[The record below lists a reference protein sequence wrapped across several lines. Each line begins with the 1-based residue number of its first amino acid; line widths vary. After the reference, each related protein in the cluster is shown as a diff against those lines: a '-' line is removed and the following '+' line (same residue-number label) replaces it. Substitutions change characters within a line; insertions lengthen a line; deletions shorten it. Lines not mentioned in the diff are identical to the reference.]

1 MTFRLLMVLLFKIYP
16 MKILKSLF
24 VLPVLMTGQALFAQE
39 QHLKLSGQFPSA
51 GEKITLT
58 YDPSGTVTD
67 GKKDVTGIVYYL
79 DNKNYPAD
87 DINLKSDGKLL
98 KGDITINPQAKAFIV
113 KIAAEGGVDN
123 NNDKGYIFL
132 VYKDKQPVEGAY
144 ASEAFTISSG
154 MGNYMAKIKNDL
166 PGAEELYKKEFALYP
181 QSEKD
186 YGFGY
191 YSLLSKEPEHKAEVS
206 AKINILEKSKNE
218 DDLIMAS
225 NLLRVTKNTKAQDS
239 LNVVI
244 RAKFPDGTFV
254 KNETGSAFYKEKDPV
269 KKDSLYQAYIKKYP
283 ENKSD
288 KNTIQDNFR
297 WQLASAY
304 LEKGDLDNYHKYESQ
319 LKNKTNLAMTLNNVA
334 YEWAKKGEKMDDA
347 AKMSKQSLDIM
358 TAGMANPQAQP
369 YASPS
374 QVKKNYEYSYDLYAD
389 TYAYILFKQGKY
401 NEALKYEQAV
411 IDRSKTVDPEVG
423 DNYLQI
429 LVALNQPAK
438 AKDFAEKMVKDGH
451 GSESM
456 KGLLKKEYVKAKG
469 NETGYDE
476 YLASLEKSF
485 KDKTRSELAKTMIN
499 QPAPAFTLRDLDGSA
514 VSLADLKGK
523 TVIVDFWAT
532 WCGPCKASFPGMQLA
547 VNKYKDDP
555 NVKFLFV
562 DTWENGDNYV
572 DGVKKFIAD
581 NKYTF
586 HVLID
591 EKNAEGKQA
600 KVVSAYEVTGIPT
613 KFIIDKNGNIRFKY
627 IGYSGSADKI
637 LDEVTDMID
646 MARNPDAVA
655 VVPNNSG
662 NKSK

>member
-1 MTFRLLMVLLFKIYP
+1 
-16 MKILKSLF
+16 MKILKSLL
-24 VLPVLMTGQALFAQE
+24 VLPALAAVQIAFAQE
-39 QHLKLSGQFPSA
+39 QHLKLSDEFPSA
-51 GEKITLT
+51 GEKINLT
-58 YDPSGTVTD
+58 YNPSGTVTD
-67 GKKDVTGIVYYL
+67 GKKDITGTVFYL
-79 DNKNYPAD
+79 DNKNFPAD
-87 DINLKSDGKLL
+87 DINLKSDGKFL
-98 KGDITINPQAKAFIV
+98 KGDITINPLAKAFII
-113 KIAAEGGVDN
+113 KIAAESGIDN
-123 NNDKGYIFL
+123 NDDKGYIFL

-144 ASEAFTISSG
+144 ASNAFALSSG
-154 MGNYMAKIKNDL
+154 MGGYLAKIKNDL
-166 PGAEELYKKEFALYP
+166 PRAEELYRKEFALYP
-181 QSEKD
+181 KSEKE

-191 YSLLSKEPEHKAEVS
+191 YNMLSKEPEHKTEVD
-206 AKINILEKSKNE
+206 AKISSLEKSDNE
-218 DDLIMAS
+218 DDLMLAS
-225 NLLRVTKNTKAQDS
+225 SLLRVIKNTKAQDS
-239 LNVVI
+239 LNAAI
-244 RAKFPDGTFV
+244 RTKFPNGTLV
-254 KNETGSAFYKEKDPV
+254 KNETGSAFFKEKDPA
-269 KKDSLYQAYIKKYP
+269 KKDLLYQAYIKKYP
-283 ENKSD
+283 ENTSE

-319 LKNKTNLAMTLNNVA
+319 LKNKTNLAGTLNNVA
-334 YEWAKKGEKMDDA
+334 YEWAKKGERLDEA
-347 AKMSKQSLDIM
+347 LKMSKQSLDIM
-358 TAGMANPQAQP
+358 SAGIANSVGQP
-369 YASPS
+369 YASPV
-374 QVKKNYEYSYDLYAD
+374 QMKKNYEYSYDLYAD

-401 NEALKYEQAV
+401 DEALKYEQAV
-411 IDRSKTVDPEVG
+411 IDHSKTIDPEVG

-429 LVALNQPAK
+429 LGALGQTAK
-438 AKDFAEKMVKDGH
+438 AKDFSENMVKDGR

-456 KGLLKKEYVKAKG
+456 KALLKKEYVKAKG
-469 NETGYDE
+469 SESGYDE

-499 QPAPAFTLRDLDGSA
+499 QPAHDFTLKDLDGKA

-523 TVIVDFWAT
+523 TVVVDFWAT

-637 LDEVTDMID
+637 LDEVIDMID
-646 MARNPDAVA
+646 MAQNPDPVA

-662 NKSK
+662 SKSK